1 MDMML
6 NSLPSRTWNRLG
18 INESFIS
25 INPTLTQHAPVL
37 ETKAD
42 NLDINLHAETPA
54 KWATIET
61 GIGPDSDKLLKA
73 GEVITIHA
81 GEKVVAEEPVLIR
94 YNYTDDD
101 CTAHRLFVEAEA
113 ESALTV
119 IMLLQSDDMEDG
131 GISAIQTK
139 VDAAANAHVN
149 IYVVQLLGDHMVCM
163 NDVSGTV
170 EEDAT
175 VELTK
180 LELGS
185 GKLYAGAR
193 FELVGKNSQ
202 FLADVGYLA
211 REHQTM
217 DMNYIANHWG
227 KKSNSLMEVSGT
239 LQENSRKV
247 FRGSIDF
254 KRGAK
259 GATGTENENVLLLG
273 EHIVNQTIPLI
284 LCQEEDVEGNHGA
297 SIGRLDEKVLF
308 YLSTRGIAEEDAQ
321 RIIERARI
329 DSICAKIPHEE
340 AQEAVRAFQK
350 RGE

>member
-25 INPTLTQHAPVL
+25 INPTLNQHAPVL
-37 ETKAD
+37 QTKAD

-54 KWATIET
+54 NWTSINT
-61 GIGPDSDKLLKA
+61 GIGPDSNKLLQT
-73 GEVITIHA
+73 GEVISIHA
-81 GEKVVAEEPVLIR
+81 GKKVVAQEPVLIR
-94 YNYTDDD
+94 YAYTDDD
-101 CTAHRLFVEAEA
+101 CTAHRLFIQAEPD
-113 ESALTV
+113 STLSV
-119 IMLLQSDDMEDG
+119 VMLLQSESMKDG

-139 VDAAANAHVN
+139 IDAAANAHIK
-149 IYVVQLLGDHMVCM
+149 IYVVQLLGDRMVCI

-170 EEDAT
+170 QDNAC
-175 VELTK
+175 VELIK

-193 FELVGKNSQ
+193 FELIGNNSQ
-202 FLADVGYLA
+202 FLADIGYLV

-254 KRGAK
+254 KRGSK
-259 GATGTENENVLLLG
+259 GSTGTENENVMLLG

-308 YLSTRGIAEEDAQ
+308 YLSTRGIADKDAQ

-329 DSICAKIPHEE
+329 DSICAKIPMKE
-340 AQEAVRAFQK
+340 AQQAVRDFQQ
-350 RGE
+350 RSA